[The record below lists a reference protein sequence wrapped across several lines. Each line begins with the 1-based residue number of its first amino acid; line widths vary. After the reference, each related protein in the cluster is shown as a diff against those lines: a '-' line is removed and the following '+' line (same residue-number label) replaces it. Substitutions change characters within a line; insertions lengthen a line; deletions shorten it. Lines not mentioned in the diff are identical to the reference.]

1 MALTKLN
8 YTGQGVV
15 PVAKIPTITGAVTLP
30 HFLLNQTSAQSL
42 ANGASEIGTLDEAR
56 HDTHS
61 FADLSNNR
69 AVFSAST
76 AGTYHLTWGA
86 KINDS
91 GGAIARW
98 LIFVTKYDSGNNGDD
113 IMYPE
118 ISIAVDNSYTF
129 PTFSAMWTFVAGD
142 YIKLRIYQNSGG
154 SRNTM
159 VGSGDVN
166 SFISGL
172 RIGV

>member
-1 MALTKLN
+1 MALTKVISKG
-8 YTGQGVV
+8 TV
-15 PVAKIPTITGAVTLP
+15 LP
-30 HFLLNQTSAQSL
+30 HFLLNQTSAQTL
-42 ANGASEIGTLDEAR
+42 NNGVSEIGTLDEAR

-69 AVFSAST
+69 AVFTAST

-91 GGAIARW
+91 GSAIVRW
-98 LIFVTKYDSGNNGDD
+98 LIFITKYDSNDNGDD
-113 IMYPE
+113 IIYPE
-118 ISIAVDNSYTF
+118 ITISADDSWAF
-129 PTFSAMWTFVAGD
+129 PTFSTMWTFVAGD

-154 SRNTM
+154 SRTTYA
-159 VGSGDVN
+159 GSGDVN

-172 RIGV
+172 RIGD

>member
-1 MALTKLN
+1 MALTKVISKG
-8 YTGQGVV
+8 TV
-15 PVAKIPTITGAVTLP
+15 LP

-42 ANGASEIGTLDEAR
+42 ANNNSEIATLDEAKN
-56 HDTHS
+56 DTHS

-69 AVFSAST
+69 AVFTAST

-91 GGAIARW
+91 GSEIVRY
-98 LIFVTKYDSGNNGDD
+98 LIYVSKWDASDNGDD
-113 IMYPE
+113 IIYTE
-118 ISIAVDNSYTF
+118 TTISADDSYAF
-129 PTFSAMWTFVAGD
+129 PTFSTIWTFAAGD

-154 SRNTM
+154 SRTTY
-159 VGSGDVN
+159 VASGDIN

-172 RIGV
+172 RIGD

>member
-1 MALTKLN
+1 MALTKVISKG
-8 YTGQGVV
+8 TV
-15 PVAKIPTITGAVTLP
+15 LP

-42 ANGASEIGTLDEAR
+42 TNNVSEIGTLDEAR

-69 AVFSAST
+69 AVFTAST
-76 AGTYHLTWGA
+76 AGTYFLTWGA

-98 LIFVTKYDSGNNGDD
+98 LIFVTKYDSDDNGDD

-118 ISIAVDNSYTF
+118 TTIAVDDAYSF
-129 PTFSAMWTFVAGD
+129 PTFNAMWTFVAGD

-154 SRNTM
+154 SRNTS
-159 VGSGDVN
+159 VSSGDIN

-172 RIGV
+172 RIGD

>member
-1 MALTKLN
+1 MALTKVISKG
-8 YTGQGVV
+8 TV
-15 PVAKIPTITGAVTLP
+15 LP
-30 HFLLNQTSAQSL
+30 HFLLNQTSAQTL
-42 ANGASEIGTLDEAR
+42 NNGVSEIGTLDEAR

-69 AVFSAST
+69 AVFTAST

-91 GGAIARW
+91 GSAIVRW
-98 LIFVTKYDSGNNGDD
+98 LIFITKYDSNDNGDD

-118 ISIAVDNSYTF
+118 ITISADDSWAF
-129 PTFSAMWTFVAGD
+129 PTFSTMWTFVAGD

-154 SRNTM
+154 SRTTYA
-159 VGSGDVN
+159 GSGDVN

-172 RIGV
+172 RIGD